1 MGGAQLS
8 NGCFPITAK
17 REPTVSQQNLTARA
31 EELRQLLN
39 EHLYRY
45 HVLSAPTITDAEY
58 DALFHELRAL
68 ENAHPELLMPDSPTQ
83 RVGSDLVPDLP
94 KVRHVRPIL
103 SLSNAFSAEDIRAWR
118 ERIGRLLPE
127 NHTLDYVVEP
137 KFDGL
142 TVVLTYENGVL
153 VQGATRGDGEI
164 GDDVTPNVRT
174 IRTVPLRIPV
184 ALDGP
189 AAPRRLVVRGEV
201 LFLKRDFEAL
211 NHRMRE
217 DGLPL
222 YVNARN
228 TASGALKQKDPRVTA
243 DRPVTTYCYAVVDA
257 DGQVPASQY
266 ETLHLL
272 QQLGFLTPY
281 EVARHFDGL
290 EDVIKFVIGFEE
302 HRHDL
307 PYEIDGLVI
316 KVNDHATVDDLGV
329 VGKDPRGAIAYK
341 FPAEE
346 ATTRLLDVVANV
358 GRTGVLTPTAVLE
371 PVFVSGVTVR
381 QASLHNYDLIDQK
394 DIRIGDKVIV
404 KRSGEVIPYVIGPV
418 VGARTGEEQPI
429 HPPQQCPV
437 CEAPVERDEGEV
449 AYYCTNPACPE
460 RVARNIEYFV
470 SRGAMDIDGL
480 GERGVRQLLDAG
492 LISDEA
498 DLFTLT
504 ADDLMPLE
512 GFAEKKVQNLLASLD
527 AAKDRPLARLIGALG
542 IRGVGVTVAELLVK
556 HFISVDALGAAS
568 TDDLQL
574 IEGLGPHTAN
584 AVVTWFGEAHNRAL
598 IEKFRAAGVRLIEI
612 HQEHGFESTRLQ
624 GLTFVLTGTLPTL
637 KRNEAAALIERHGG
651 KVVGSVSK
659 KTSYVVA
666 GVDAGSKLSKAQE
679 LGVTI
684 IGEDG
689 LVELIGEDA

>member
-1 MGGAQLS
+1 M
-8 NGCFPITAK
+8 
-17 REPTVSQQNLTARA
+17 SQQNFTARA

-45 HVLSAPTITDAEY
+45 HVLSAPTITDGEY
-58 DALFHELRAL
+58 DALFHELKAL
-68 ENAHPELLMPDSPTQ
+68 EIAHPELLTPDSPTQ
-83 RVGSDLVPDLP
+83 RVGSDLVLDLP

-127 NHTLDYVVEP
+127 NHALDYVIEP

-142 TVVLTYENGVL
+142 TVVLAYENGLL

-184 ALDGP
+184 SVDGP
-189 AAPRRLVVRGEV
+189 SAPRRLVVRGEV

-211 NHRMRE
+211 NRRMRE
-217 DGLPL
+217 DEQPM

-243 DRPVTTYCYAVVDA
+243 DRPLTAYCYAVVDA
-257 DGQVPASQY
+257 DGQVPVSQQA
-266 ETLHLL
+266 TLHLL
-272 QQLGFLTPY
+272 QQFGFLTPY
-281 EVARHFDGL
+281 EVARHFDNL
-290 EDVIKFVIGFEE
+290 EGVIDYVIGFEE

-316 KVNDHATVDDLGV
+316 KINDHATVDDLGV

-346 ATTRLLDVVANV
+346 AITRLLGVVANV

-381 QASLHNYDLIDQK
+381 QASLHNYDLIEQK
-394 DIRIGDKVIV
+394 DIRIGDKVVI
-404 KRSGEVIPYVIGPV
+404 KRSGEVIPYVIGPI
-418 VGARTGEEQPI
+418 VGARTGDELPI
-429 HPPQQCPV
+429 RPPQRCPV
-437 CEAPVERDEGEV
+437 CDAPVERDDGEV
-449 AYYCTNPACPE
+449 AYYCTNPVCPE

-492 LISDEA
+492 LITDEA

-504 ADDLMPLE
+504 ADDLIPLD
-512 GFAEKKVQNLLASLD
+512 GFAEKKVQNLLASLN

-542 IRGVGVTVAELLVK
+542 IRGVGVTVAELLVRY
-556 HFISVDALGAAS
+556 FSSVDVLAS
-568 TDDLQL
+568 ASADDLQL

-584 AVVTWFGEAHNRAL
+584 AVVAWFDEPHNRAL
-598 IEKFRAAGVRLIEI
+598 IDKFRVAGVRLVEA
-612 HQEHGFESTRLQ
+612 HQEKAFESTRLQ
-624 GLTFVLTGTLPTL
+624 GLMFVLTGTLPTL
-637 KRNEAAALIERHGG
+637 KRNEAAALIEKHGG

-666 GVDAGSKLSKAQE
+666 GSDPGSKLAKAQE
-679 LGVTI
+679 LGVPI

-689 LVELIGEDA
+689 LVALIGEDL